1 MCAAR
6 FGGTAACALILL
18 ELPCRITSFQKPSS
32 AKNSLQMLETSKSLW
47 TEELGQLLT
56 RHTPLLQHRR
66 QCLLPRHRQ
75 MMPRHCQIMPRHC
88 QMSSVLQGLTSQMQ
102 VIAAAC
108 YFQISRLPSSNAL
121 NF

>member
-6 FGGTAACALILL
+6 SGGTAACALILL
-18 ELPCRITSFQKPSS
+18 ELPCRDTSFQKPSS
-32 AKNSLQMLETSKSLW
+32 ARNSLQMLETSKSLW

-75 MMPRHCQIMPRHC
+75 MMPRNC

-108 YFQISRLPSSNAL
+108 HFQISRLPSSNAL